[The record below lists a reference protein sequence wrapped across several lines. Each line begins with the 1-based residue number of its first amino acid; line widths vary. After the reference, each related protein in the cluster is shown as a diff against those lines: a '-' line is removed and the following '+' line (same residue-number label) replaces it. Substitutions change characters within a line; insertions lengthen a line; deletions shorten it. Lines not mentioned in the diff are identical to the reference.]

1 MSDSKKIGRVNVLEK
16 IMTLIRSE
24 SQFLRDTV
32 MDGDF
37 SRNLEAELDDATFN
51 LKQAKSVLSE
61 ELNNQLQSS
70 RLVKI
75 LDDKINQQE
84 QLIINSLSEGDE
96 ERAFLLATEVVD
108 LEQDRAAQNALKLS
122 HERQLG
128 YLQAQLENAERSLKD
143 VQRRLTMVNTTERIQ
158 KATAVINKN
167 FEQADAKMLS
177 AKKTLQR
184 IRSKQ
189 QQLDNPSLKLDASNE
204 NSSKMALQG
213 ITNNKFSDHKT
224 EAAAAV
230 LKRIINTD

>member
-143 VQRRLTMVNTTERIQ
+143 LQRRLTMVNTTERIQ

-204 NSSKMALQG
+204 NNSKMALQD